1 MGKSSSPP
9 PAPDPTIAA
18 EKTAAANRVNQ
29 YTPYGSLTYSQDGGS
44 FDQAGYDAAVQNSG
58 RMGGGS
64 VDRSAFQTPGAWS
77 QHVNLSPEQQALLNQ
92 QNKTSADLGSMQDQ
106 MIGQVRNSMGQE
118 ITQDSLP
125 QVGEMNMQGLPQVDA
140 LSRDNLPQIQGD
152 YAKTGYDAIMSR
164 LNPEL
169 DRGRAAFD
177 TQMAN
182 QGITAG
188 SEAYNNAYRNQSQG
202 ENDARIQA
210 GLQGIGIGQQQQNQ
224 QMALQNNEMAQRQ
237 GLFNS
242 QMANQ
247 GQQYNQRRGLL
258 DSQIQRQNQAFNI
271 RTAIGDRPMNR
282 LNALRTG
289 AQVTNPSFGTTA
301 KGADYSGAQAEQNK
315 YNMGLYNADVASN
328 NSTTGA
334 VAGMAGTAM
343 MAVAF

>member
-1 MGKSSSPP
+1 LKTANTSKGSKMGKSSSPP

-29 YTPYGSLTYSQDGGS
+29 YTPYGNLTYTKNESDG
-44 FDQAGYDAAVQNSG
+44 SG
-58 RMGGGS
+58 T
-64 VDRSAFQTPGAWS
+64 DTWS
-77 QHVNLSPEQQALLNQ
+77 QHVNLAPEQQALLNQ

-125 QVGEMNMQGLPQVDA
+125 QVDA
-140 LSRDNLPQIQGD
+140 LNADVINRDNLPTIQGD

-169 DRGRAAFD
+169 DRGRAAFN

-188 SEAYNNAYRNQSQG
+188 SEAYNNAYKNQSQG

-224 QMALQNNEMAQRQ
+224 QMALQNSEMAQRQ
-237 GLFNS
+237 NIF
-242 QMANQ
+242 
-247 GQQYNQRRGLL
+247 NQRRGLL

-328 NSTTGA
+328 NSTTSALGGIA
-334 VAGMAGTAM
+334 AAGM
-343 MAVAF
+343 MAFM